1 VDQQQGDAVVEV
13 LREIASTHGATP
25 AQIALA
31 WLLHQPGVTSVIVG
45 ARRIEQFEDNI
56 QSVKISLSDDEI
68 ATLNKVSQP
77 ATPFTYMD
85 FSLQRGQTLEERL
98 SQIANFG
105 K

>member
-1 VDQQQGDAVVEV
+1 V
-13 LREIASTHGATP
+13 LREIASAHEATP

-31 WLLHQPGVTSVIVG
+31 WLLHQPEVTSIIVG
-45 ARRIEQFEDNI
+45 ARRMEQFEDNI

-68 ATLNKVSQP
+68 AILNNVSQP

-98 SQIANFG
+98 AQVANSA